1 LARRQAAAALLSV
14 LFAGLHVLGW
24 TGDKAKSLLLRSRAG
39 SRLGLAALLLVIS
52 CESLQNA
59 VAEGDTRSIS
69 LHHVHTGEDITITYK
84 RNGRYDEEALGKLN
98 WFLRDWRTN
107 AVTKMDPQ
115 LFDVLWEVER
125 EVDAKEPLQVIGG
138 YRSPKTN
145 AMLRRRSSGVART
158 SQHMAGRA
166 MDFFI
171 PGVPLEKI
179 RIAGLRLQRG
189 GVGYYPTSGSPFVHI
204 DTGSIRHWPRMTHDQ
219 LARVFPEGKTV
230 HIPSDG
236 HPLPG
241 YALALAAVEKR
252 GNKPSAMSLE
262 AARSNGVN
270 TSKLSAFAKLLGF
283 GKNKGKEDDESDDD
297 ASAPATTARTVPK
310 QPVGAPETSVALTA
324 VPLPQARPQAA
335 FQLASA
341 PSAAP
346 AVPER
351 PEHAAAPQAPAA
363 NAGAPGNV
371 FASRGF
377 WRGLPEPPPDLPE
390 TSAAK
395 RRPTEPN
402 PDPTATG
409 AIGPFATPD
418 RVPPELALAYAAHAA
433 DPRPPAASLGPVI
446 PRAVAAGTTV
456 ALKSMG
462 SAPSVVESAPLAPV
476 PAARKSAGAFKP
488 VQRYGDPWLRA
499 VTLTPSVEHVMRATL
514 LGMPDYLALQPLLRR
529 PSSVVVMT
537 FCADPYLGLTTT
549 HFSGPAVVFVAT
561 ATFTNRT
568 AFLR

>member
-24 TGDKAKSLLLRSRAG
+24 TGDKAQSLLLRSRAG

-84 RNGRYDEEALGKLN
+84 RNGRYDEDALGKLN

-115 LFDVLWEVER
+115 LLDVLWEVQR
-125 EVDAKEPLQVIGG
+125 EVDAKEPLHVIGG

-179 RIAGLRLQRG
+179 RVAGLRLQRG

-204 DTGSIRHWPRMTHDQ
+204 DTGGIRHWPRMTHDQ
-219 LARVFPEGKTV
+219 LARVFPDGKTV

-252 GNKPSAMSLE
+252 GSTPSAMSLE

-270 TSKLSAFAKLLGF
+270 TSKLSTFAKLLGF
-283 GKNKGKEDDESDDD
+283 GKNKGKEDNESDSA
-297 ASAPATTARTVPK
+297 ASAPAVTARNAPK
-310 QPVGAPETSVALTA
+310 QPVAPPETSVALTS
-324 VPLPQARPQAA
+324 VPLPQARPQAG

-341 PSAAP
+341 PSAAS
-346 AVPER
+346 AAPER
-351 PEHAAAPQAPAA
+351 PARAAAPRVPAA
-363 NAGAPGNV
+363 NAGAPDDV

-377 WRGLPEPPPDLPE
+377 WGGLPDPPPDLPE
-390 TSAAK
+390 TFAAK
-395 RRPTEPN
+395 RRPTESN

-433 DPRPPAASLGPVI
+433 DPRQPAVSLGPAI

-456 ALKSMG
+456 ALKRTG
-462 SAPSVVESAPLAPV
+462 GAPSVVESAPIAPL
-476 PAARKSAGAFKP
+476 ARKAGGAFKP

-499 VTLTPSVEHVMRATL
+499 VTLTPSVEHTMRATL
-514 LGMPDYLALQPLLRR
+514 LGMPDYLGLQPLLRR

-537 FCADPYLGLTTT
+537 FCADPYLGLTTAR
-549 HFSGPAVVFVAT
+549 FSGPAVVFVAT
-561 ATFTNRT
+561 ATFANRT